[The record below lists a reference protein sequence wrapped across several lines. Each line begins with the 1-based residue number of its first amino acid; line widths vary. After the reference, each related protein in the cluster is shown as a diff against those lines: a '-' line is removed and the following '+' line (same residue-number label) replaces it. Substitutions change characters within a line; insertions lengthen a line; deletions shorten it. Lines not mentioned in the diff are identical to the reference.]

1 MSDIEK
7 DFGENENEYGPDYV
21 TLQDEDGIE
30 YELEVL
36 GAVEVDGKDY
46 MAFCDADTPDDSEA
60 LEIIIFRVEE
70 NEDGTLDYVGLE
82 DDDELER
89 VYAAFLDEATGD
101 EDDE

>member
-7 DFGENENEYGPDYV
+7 NLGEEQDFGPDYV
-21 TLQDEDGIE
+21 TLQDEDGTE

-36 GAVEVDGKDY
+36 GAVEVDGNDY
-46 MAFCDADTPDDSEA
+46 MAFCDANVPDDTEA

-70 NEDGTLDYVGLE
+70 NDDGTLDYVGL
-82 DDDELER
+82 DSDEELQK
-89 VYAAFLDEATGD
+89 VYAVFLEEIDVD